1 MKYEIKHREEEHRF
15 CVEVDGYVGYVEYV
29 LGDVGLNIIH
39 TIVPSEI
46 GRRGIAGALVKAA
59 YDYAL
64 VHGLKPVAT
73 CSYAKKW
80 LERHHS
86 Y

>member
-1 MKYEIKHREEEHRF
+1 MDYKVIHREEEHRF
-15 CVEVDGYVGYVEYV
+15 CIELEGYVGYVEYV
-29 LGDVGLNIIH
+29 LGDGELNIIH

-46 GRRGIAGALVKAA
+46 GGRGIAGALVKAA

-64 VHGLKPVAT
+64 EHGLRPVAT

-80 LERHHS
+80 LERHPS

>member
-1 MKYEIKHREEEHRF
+1 MDYKVIHREEEHRF
-15 CVEVDGYVGYVEYV
+15 CVEVEGYVGYVEYV
-29 LGDVGLNIIH
+29 LVNGSLNITH

-46 GRRGIAGALVKAA
+46 GGRGIASELVRAA
-59 YDYAL
+59 YDYA
-64 VHGLKPVAT
+64 VAHCYRPAAT

-80 LERHHS
+80 LERHPS